1 MINKYERVCATID
14 LDCVEHNVKAIS
26 KCLKSETGIYAVLK
40 ADGYGH
46 GCLPIAMELEH
57 LDEVI
62 GYAVAT
68 AEEAFQLREAGLKK
82 QILVIGYV
90 FPYAYE
96 EMIDKE
102 VRFTVYR
109 EDTLVELSEL
119 AKKINKT
126 AYIHIKVDT
135 GMGRIGV
142 LPYEEGYEL
151 VKMAV
156 NMPGIDV
163 EGIFTH
169 FARADEKDLTNAY
182 EQFDK
187 FSSFIEG
194 LEDELNFKFK
204 IKHCCN
210 SAGIINLPQANMD
223 AVRAGIIL
231 YGLWPSDDIDRNKI
245 ELERVMTLSSH
256 ITYIKNIAPGS
267 PISYG
272 GTYVT
277 NKWTRVAT
285 VAIGYADGYPRSLSN
300 KGEVL
305 INGFRAPIIGRVCM
319 DQLMVD
325 VTLLENVNEGD
336 EVILLGKSGNDCI
349 TMEELS
355 SKCGLLNYELV
366 CDIGKRVPRLFIRN
380 GVAVSAKDYF
390 TDVPIRRVD

>member
-1 MINKYERVCATID
+1 MISRYERVCASID
-14 LDCVEHNVKAIS
+14 LDCVAENVKSIA
-26 KCLKSETGIYAVLK
+26 KCLKKGTGIYAVLK

-46 GCLPIAMELEH
+46 GCLPIAMELEQF
-57 LDEVI
+57 DEII

-96 EMIDKE
+96 EMIDKD

-109 EDTLVELSEL
+109 EDTLIQLSEL
-119 AKKINKT
+119 ATKINKT
-126 AYIHIKVDT
+126 AHIHIKVDT

-151 VKMAV
+151 IKMAV
-156 NMPGIDV
+156 GMDNIDV

-169 FARADEKDLTNAY
+169 FARADEKDLSNAY
-182 EQFDK
+182 EQYEK
-187 FSSFIEG
+187 FEGFIEG
-194 LEDELNFKFK
+194 IEDDLNFKFR

-210 SAGIINLPQANMD
+210 SAGIINMPDADMD

-231 YGLWPSDDIDRNKI
+231 YGLWPSDDIDRDKI
-245 ELERVMTLSSH
+245 ELKGVMTLASH

-285 VAIGYADGYPRSLSN
+285 IAIGYADGYPRSLSN

-305 INGFRAPIIGRVCM
+305 INGYRAPIIGRVCM
-319 DQLMVD
+319 DQMMVD

-336 EVILLGKSGNDCI
+336 EVVLIGKSGNDCI

-355 SKCGLLNYELV
+355 AKSGMLNYELV
-366 CDIGKRVPRLFIRN
+366 CDIGKRVPRLFIKD

-390 TDVPIRRVD
+390 TDVPIRAVD